1 VYNRMRFA
9 HPGLSHPARGTPMT
23 FWSRSHSL
31 QRKIIAAIVL
41 VGLLPLTLLL
51 ALTYVEERRALREM
65 TGANFREVAVEAARR
80 IEMQISRGMNEAQQL
95 ATTPFLHT
103 AVTEANRT
111 YEGKDARSIQGMIK
125 DWQQR
130 WRQRGK
136 QSEFPLFINRI
147 VTNYLIRWHDIRK
160 SDYIGILVTDQQ
172 GALVVSSI
180 PQVEY
185 FYGKTSWWQA
195 VVKGGSPKGY
205 VSEIAFDP
213 GFGTHVIVVAAPILD
228 DTKETVIGAVT
239 ILLRRDTIF
248 HALAEGT
255 IGSTGHAML
264 FSSDG
269 VPVIC
274 PVLAPEAH
282 TVRPDFISALEGVKA
297 GWTDVADDSHG
308 GRDALIGFAPVRFG
322 ESLAPGSLGGHRWIT
337 VVRQDPQET
346 FAPLAE
352 RVAKVLLYGLVV
364 FAVLWGTGVV
374 VARRIARP
382 IQLLHD
388 GVREIGTGRLD
399 RRLEL
404 KTGDEIEGLADAFN
418 QMAENLQR
426 SFAQIEQRVVDV
438 HRLEEKYRDL
448 IEHSPEMIY
457 QLNRNGRFVHVNKTG
472 LDKLKYTLDEMLSM
486 RLWDLVPRGQESLV
500 LQYLERLVAQG
511 RSSME
516 TVFLTK
522 DGQPIDVEIH
532 ATALIDQERGGL
544 VHSRTFVHDVTERH
558 RLERHL
564 QEYTTKLE
572 QAVSERTQQLVASQ
586 ARYKALFDLV
596 ADSVFM
602 VDPNGMIVAVN
613 KREEQA
619 LGYAEAGVVGR
630 SLLEVVPSGYHD
642 SLRVW
647 LNDVISGQRKVSTQE
662 IMVRHAGG
670 LDVPAEMDLIRV
682 GTDDQLSVMVQLRD
696 ITDRKQLERQLETY
710 REELEEKVRE
720 RTREIE
726 ETKQYLENLLENA
739 NDVIY
744 TLDTEQRFTYVN
756 SKIEAWGY
764 RKDDLIGCPYL
775 ALLSKRHRGKRLK
788 STLDIGAKQV
798 YEVEVVTRTGEPRAV
813 MVSVSPLHGVEGLIL
828 GVLGIARDV
837 TETKKLEQQIRN
849 SEKLASVGK
858 LAAGV
863 AHEINN
869 PLAGILN
876 CLYNLR
882 KGTLSPGRQEEYRA
896 SMEDGVRRVQK
907 IVRQLLD
914 FSQQHEPAF
923 ALTDINHLVD
933 RVLVLTTHLFAS
945 NRIMLETGFGQG
957 LPQVMVD
964 RHMIEQVLMNLV
976 LNAVQAMKD
985 GGILT
990 IRTSVVEGICLIE
1003 VRDTGSGIP
1012 TTVLPR
1018 IFDPFFT
1025 TKSEGEGTGL
1035 GLSVSLG
1042 IVERHGGKI
1051 LVDSEVG
1058 KGTTFTL
1065 CLPVSRERS
1074 LMERVS

>member
-1 VYNRMRFA
+1 
-9 HPGLSHPARGTPMT
+9 MT
-23 FWSRSHSL
+23 LWSRSHSL
-31 QRKIIAAIVL
+31 QRKIITAIVL

-51 ALTYVEERRALREM
+51 ALTYVEERRALREI
-65 TGANFREVAVEAARR
+65 TGANFKEVAVEAARR
-80 IEMQISRGMNEAQQL
+80 IEMQVSRGMNEAQQL
-95 ATTPFLHT
+95 GTAPILRT

-111 YEGKDARSIQGMIK
+111 YEGKDAQRIQGMIK

-130 WRQRGK
+130 WRRRDR
-136 QSEFPLFINRI
+136 QSEFPLFINRFA
-147 VTNYLIRWHDIRK
+147 TDYLIRWHDIRK
-160 SDYIGILVTDQQ
+160 SDYVGILVTDQQ
-172 GALVVSSI
+172 GALVLSSI

-185 FYGKTSWWQA
+185 FYGKTPWWQA
-195 VVKGGSPKGY
+195 VVKGGSLKGY

-213 GFGTHVIVVAAPILD
+213 AFGTHVAVVAEPILD
-228 DTKETVIGAVT
+228 DTKRTVIGAVT

-248 HALAEGT
+248 HAIAEIT
-255 IGSTGHAML
+255 IGATGHAML

-274 PVLAPEAH
+274 PALAPEEH
-282 TVRPDFISALEGVKA
+282 TMKPELIRALDGLKA
-297 GWTDVADDSHG
+297 GWTVVADDLHG
-308 GRDALIGFAPVRFG
+308 SQNALIGFAPVRFG
-322 ESLAPGSLGGHRWIT
+322 ESLSAGSLGGHQWIT

-346 FAPLAE
+346 YAPLAE
-352 RVAKVLLYGLVV
+352 LVAKVLLYGLLVL
-364 FAVLWGTGVV
+364 AVLWGTGLF

-388 GVREIGTGRLD
+388 GVREIGGGRLD

-426 SFAQIEQRVVDV
+426 SFGQIEQRVVDV
-438 HRLEEKYRDL
+438 RRLEEKFRDL

-472 LDKLKYTLDEMLSM
+472 IEKLKYSLDEMLSM
-486 RLWDLVPRGQESLV
+486 KLWDLVPRGQEPLV
-500 LQYLERLVAQG
+500 LQYLERLMAQG
-511 RSSME
+511 RSTME
-516 TVFLTK
+516 TVFLAK
-522 DGQPIDVEIH
+522 DGHPIDVEIH

-544 VHSRTFVHDVTERH
+544 VHSRAFVRDVTERR
-558 RLERHL
+558 RLEQQV
-564 QEYTTKLE
+564 QEYTAKLE

-586 ARYKALFDLV
+586 ARYKSLFDLV

-602 VDPNGMIVAVN
+602 VNSDGMIVAVN

-619 LGYAEAGVVGR
+619 LGYAEADVVGR
-630 SLLEVVPSGYHD
+630 SLLEVVLPSYHD
-642 SLRVW
+642 SLRGW
-647 LNDVISGQRKVSTQE
+647 LNDIVSDQRKVSTQE

-670 LDVPAEMDLIRV
+670 LEIPAEMDLILV
-682 GTDDQLSVMVQLRD
+682 GAADQLMVMVQLRD
-696 ITDRKQLERQLETY
+696 ITDRKRLELQLETY
-710 REELEEKVRE
+710 REELEFKVRE

-764 RKDDLIGCPYL
+764 RKDDLLGRPYL

-788 STLDIGAKQV
+788 NTLDIGAKQV
-798 YEVEVVTRTGEPRAV
+798 YEVEVVTRTGEPRVV
-813 MVSVSPLHGVEGLIL
+813 MVSVSPLQGVEGTIF
-828 GVLGIARDV
+828 GVLGIARDM
-837 TETKKLEQQIRN
+837 TETKRLEQRIRN
-849 SEKLASVGK
+849 SEKLASVGR

-869 PLAGILN
+869 PLGGILN

-882 KGTLSPGRQEEYRA
+882 KGTLSPSRQEEYRV

-914 FSQQHEPAF
+914 FSQQHEPEF
-923 ALTDINHLVD
+923 ALTEINHVVD
-933 RVLVLTTHLFAS
+933 RVLVLTTHLFAP
-945 NRIMLETGFGQG
+945 NRIVLETGFGQG
-957 LPQVMVD
+957 LPNVMID

-976 LNAVQAMKD
+976 LNAVQAMQE
-985 GGILT
+985 GGVLSIK
-990 IRTSVVEGICLIE
+990 TSVVEGVCLIK

-1012 TTVLPR
+1012 PAVLPR

-1025 TKSEGEGTGL
+1025 TKREGEGTGL

-1065 CLPVSRERS
+1065 CLPVSRDRS

>member
-1 VYNRMRFA
+1 
-9 HPGLSHPARGTPMT
+9 MT

-31 QRKIIAAIVL
+31 QRKIITAIVL

-65 TGANFREVAVEAARR
+65 TGANFKEVAVEAARR
-80 IEMQISRGMNEAQQL
+80 IEMQVSRGMNEAQQL

-111 YEGKDARSIQGMIK
+111 YEGKDSRNIQGMIK

-130 WRQRGK
+130 WRQRDK

-160 SDYIGILVTDQQ
+160 SDYVGILVTDQQ

-185 FYGKTSWWQA
+185 FYGKTPWWQA
-195 VVKGGSPKGY
+195 VVKGGSLRGY

-213 GFGTHVIVVAAPILD
+213 GFGTHVVVVAAPILD
-228 DTKETVIGAVT
+228 DTKGTVIGAVT

-248 HALAEGT
+248 HAIAEVT
-255 IGSTGHAML
+255 IGATGHAML

-274 PVLAPEAH
+274 PVLAPEEH
-282 TVRPDFISALEGVKA
+282 TVRPELISALGGLQA
-297 GWTDVADDSHG
+297 GWTVAADDSHG
-308 GRDALIGFAPVRFG
+308 SRNALIGFAPVRFG
-322 ESLAPGSLGGHRWIT
+322 ESLAPGSLGGHQWIT

-346 FAPLAE
+346 YAPLAE
-352 RVAKVLLYGLVV
+352 LVAKVLLYGLLVL
-364 FAVLWGTGVV
+364 AVLWGTGVV

-388 GVREIGTGRLD
+388 GVREIGSGRLD

-418 QMAENLQR
+418 QMATNLQR

-457 QLNRNGRFVHVNKTG
+457 QLNRSGRFVHVNKTG
-472 LDKLKYTLDEMLSM
+472 LEKLKYTLDEMLSM
-486 RLWDLVPRGQESLV
+486 RLWDLVPRGQEPLV

-516 TVFLTK
+516 TVFLAR
-522 DGQPIDVEIH
+522 DGHPIDVEIH

-544 VHSRTFVHDVTERH
+544 VHSRAFVRDVTERH
-558 RLERHL
+558 RLEQQL

-602 VDPNGMIVAVN
+602 VNPSGMIVAVN

-619 LGYAEAGVVGR
+619 LGYAEANVVGR
-630 SLLEVVPSGYHD
+630 SLLEVVLSGYHD
-642 SLRVW
+642 ALRGW
-647 LNDVISGQRKVSTQE
+647 LSDIISGQRNVSTQE
-662 IMVRHAGG
+662 IMVRHADG
-670 LDVPAEMDLIRV
+670 LETPAEMDLIRV
-682 GTDDQLSVMVQLRD
+682 GVADQLSVMVQLRD
-696 ITDRKQLERQLETY
+696 ITDRKRLERQLETY
-710 REELEEKVRE
+710 REELEDKVRE

-764 RKDDLIGCPYL
+764 RKDDLLGRPYL

-788 STLDIGAKQV
+788 NTLDIGAKQV

-813 MVSVSPLHGVEGLIL
+813 MVSVSPLHAAEGAIL
-828 GVLGIARDV
+828 GVLGIARDM

-849 SEKLASVGK
+849 SEKLASVGR

-869 PLAGILN
+869 PLGGILN

-882 KGTLSPGRQEEYRA
+882 KGTLSPSRQEEYRV

-914 FSQQHEPAF
+914 FSQQHDPEF
-923 ALTDINHLVD
+923 ALTDINHVVD
-933 RVLVLTTHLFAS
+933 RVLALTTHLFAQ
-945 NRIMLETGFGQG
+945 NRIVLETGFGQG
-957 LPQVMVD
+957 LPNVMVD

-976 LNAVQAMKD
+976 LNAIQAMKD
-985 GGILT
+985 GGVLT
-990 IRTSVVEGICLIE
+990 IRTSVVEGVCLIE
-1003 VRDTGSGIP
+1003 VCDTGSGIP
-1012 TTVLPR
+1012 PAVLPR

-1074 LMERVS
+1074 LLERVS

>member
-1 VYNRMRFA
+1 
-9 HPGLSHPARGTPMT
+9 MT
-23 FWSRSHSL
+23 LWSRSHSL
-31 QRKIIAAIVL
+31 QHKIITAIVM

-65 TGANFREVAVEAARR
+65 TGANFKEVAVEAARR
-80 IEMQISRGMNEAQQL
+80 IEMQVGRGMSEAQQL
-95 ATTPFLHT
+95 ATTPFLRT
-103 AVTEANRT
+103 AVTESNRT
-111 YEGKDARSIQGMIK
+111 YEGKDAQGIQDMIK

-130 WRQRGK
+130 WRQRDK
-136 QSEFPLFINRI
+136 RSEFPLFINRI

-160 SDYIGILVTDQQ
+160 SDYVGILVTDQQ

-185 FYGKTSWWQA
+185 FYGKMPWWQA
-195 VVKGGSPKGY
+195 VKKGVGSRGY

-213 GFGTHVIVVAAPILD
+213 GFGTHVVVVAVPILD
-228 DTKETVIGAVT
+228 DTKGAVIGAVT

-248 HALAEGT
+248 QAIADVTVGV
-255 IGSTGHAML
+255 TGHAML

-274 PVLAPEAH
+274 PVLAPEEH
-282 TVRPDFISALEGVKA
+282 SIKPEFISALGGLKA
-297 GWTDVADDSHG
+297 GWSVVADDSHG
-308 GRDALIGFAPVRFG
+308 SPNALIGFAPVRFG
-322 ESLAPGSLGGHRWIT
+322 ESLAPGSLGGKQWVT
-337 VVRQDPQET
+337 VVRQDSQET
-346 FAPLAE
+346 YAPLAE
-352 RVAKVLLYGLVV
+352 LVAKVLLYGLLVL
-364 FAVLWGTGVV
+364 AVLWGTGML

-388 GVREIGTGRLD
+388 GVREIGSGRLD

-404 KTGDEIEGLADAFN
+404 KTGDEIEGLAEAFN
-418 QMAENLQR
+418 HMAANLQQ
-426 SFAQIEQRVVDV
+426 SFGQIEQRMEDV
-438 HRLEEKYRDL
+438 RQLEEKYRDL

-457 QLNRNGRFVHVNKTG
+457 QLNRSGRFVHVNKTG
-472 LDKLKYTLDEMLSM
+472 LEKLKYTLDEMLAM
-486 RLWDLVPRGQESLV
+486 RLWDLVPRGQEPLV

-511 RSSME
+511 RSSIE
-516 TVFLTK
+516 TVFLAK
-522 DGQPIDVEIH
+522 DGRPIDVEIH

-544 VHSRTFVHDVTERH
+544 VHSRAFVRDVTERR
-558 RLERHL
+558 RLEQQL
-564 QEYTTKLE
+564 QEYTSKLE
-572 QAVSERTQQLVASQ
+572 AAVSERTQQLLASQ

-602 VDPNGMIVAVN
+602 VNESGTIVAVN

-619 LGYAEAGVVGR
+619 LGYTEATVVGR
-630 SLLEVVPSGYHD
+630 SLFEVVLPGHHD
-642 SLRVW
+642 ALRGW
-647 LNDVISGQRKVSTQE
+647 FGDIITGRRKVPTQE
-662 IMVRHAGG
+662 ITVHHADG
-670 LDVPAEMDLIRV
+670 LETPVEMDLIRV
-682 GTDDQLSVMVQLRD
+682 GADDQLSVMVQLRD
-696 ITDRKQLERQLETY
+696 ITDRKKLERQLQNY
-710 REELEEKVRE
+710 REELEQKVRE

-756 SKIEAWGY
+756 SKVEAWGY
-764 RKDDLIGCPYL
+764 RKEDLIGRPYL
-775 ALLSKRHRGKRLK
+775 ALLSKRHRGRRLK

-798 YEVEVVTRTGEPRAV
+798 YEVEVVTRMGEPRAV
-813 MVSVSPLHGVEGLIL
+813 MVSVSPLHAAEGTLA
-828 GVLGIARDV
+828 GVLGIARDM

-849 SEKLASVGK
+849 SEKLASVGR

-869 PLAGILN
+869 PLGGILN

-882 KGTLSPGRQEEYRA
+882 KGTLSPSRQEEYRA

-914 FSQQHEPAF
+914 FSQQHEPEF
-923 ALTDINHLVD
+923 ALTDINHVVD
-933 RVLVLTTHLFAS
+933 RVLVLTTHLFAP
-945 NRIMLETGFGQG
+945 NRIVLETVLGHG

-985 GGILT
+985 GGALT
-990 IRTSVVEGICLIE
+990 IRTFVVEGVCLVE

-1012 TTVLPR
+1012 PAVLPR

-1051 LVDSEVG
+1051 VVDSEVG

-1065 CLPVSRERS
+1065 YLPVSRERS

>member
-1 VYNRMRFA
+1 
-9 HPGLSHPARGTPMT
+9 MT
-23 FWSRSHSL
+23 LWSRSHSL
-31 QRKIIAAIVL
+31 QRKIITAIVL

-51 ALTYVEERRALREM
+51 AFTYVEERRALREM
-65 TGANFREVAVEAARR
+65 TGANFKEAAVEAARR
-80 IEMQISRGMNEAQQL
+80 IEMHVSRGMSEAQQL
-95 ATTPFLHT
+95 ATTPFLRT

-111 YEGKDARSIQGMIK
+111 YEGKDAHNIQGMIK

-130 WRQRGK
+130 WRQRDK

-160 SDYIGILVTDQQ
+160 SDYVGILVTDQQ

-185 FYGKTSWWQA
+185 FYGKTPWWQA
-195 VVKGGSPKGY
+195 VVKEGSPRGY

-213 GFGTHVIVVAAPILD
+213 GFGTHVVMVAAPILD
-228 DTKETVIGAVT
+228 DAKGTVIGAVT

-248 HALAEGT
+248 HAIAEVT
-255 IGSTGHAML
+255 IGATGHAML
-264 FSSDG
+264 FNSDG
-269 VPVIC
+269 VPLIC
-274 PVLAPEAH
+274 PVLAPEEH
-282 TVRPDFISALEGVKA
+282 TVRPELVSALGGMQA
-297 GWTDVADDSHG
+297 GWTVAADDSHG
-308 GRDALIGFAPVRFG
+308 SRDALIGFAPVRFG
-322 ESLAPGSLGGHRWIT
+322 EGLAPGSLGGHQWIT

-346 FAPLAE
+346 YARLAE
-352 RVAKVLLYGLVV
+352 LVAKVLLCGSLVL
-364 FAVLWGTGVV
+364 AVLWGTGIV

-388 GVREIGTGRLD
+388 GVREIGSGRLD

-418 QMAENLQR
+418 QMATNLQR

-486 RLWDLVPRGQESLV
+486 KLWDLVPRGQEPRV
-500 LQYLERLVAQG
+500 LQYLERLVAEG

-516 TVFLTK
+516 TVFLAK
-522 DGQPIDVEIH
+522 DGHPIDVEIH
-532 ATALIDQERGGL
+532 ATALIDRERGGL
-544 VHSRTFVHDVTERH
+544 VHSRAFVRDVTERH
-558 RLERHL
+558 RLEQRL
-564 QEYTTKLE
+564 QEHTIQLE
-572 QAVSERTQQLVASQ
+572 HAVSERTQQLMASQ
-586 ARYKALFDLV
+586 ARYKVLFDLV

-602 VDPNGMIVAVN
+602 VNPSGTIVAVN
-613 KREEQA
+613 KREEQV

-630 SLLEVVPSGYHD
+630 SLLEVVLPNYHD
-642 SLRVW
+642 AFRGW
-647 LNDVISGQRKVSTQE
+647 LSDIISGQRKVPTQE
-662 IMVRHAGG
+662 VMVRHADG
-670 LDVPAEMDLIRV
+670 LETPAEMALIRV
-682 GTDDQLSVMVQLRD
+682 GEADQLSVMVQLRD
-696 ITDRKQLERQLETY
+696 ITDRKRLEQQLETY
-710 REELEEKVRE
+710 REELEDKVRE

-756 SKIEAWGY
+756 GKIEAWGY
-764 RKDDLIGCPYL
+764 RKDDLLGRPYL
-775 ALLSKRHRGKRLK
+775 ILLSKRHRGKRLK

-813 MVSVSPLHGVEGLIL
+813 MVSVSPLHSAEGAIL
-828 GVLGIARDV
+828 GVLGIARDM

-849 SEKLASVGK
+849 SEKLASVGR

-869 PLAGILN
+869 PLGGILN

-882 KGTLSPGRQEEYRA
+882 KGALSPSRQEEYRV

-914 FSQQHEPAF
+914 FSQQHEPEL
-923 ALTDINHLVD
+923 ALTDINHVVD
-933 RVLVLTTHLFAS
+933 RVLVLTTHLFAPK
-945 NRIMLETGFGQG
+945 RIVLETVFSQG
-957 LPQVMVD
+957 LPNVMVD

-976 LNAVQAMKD
+976 LNAVQAMAD
-985 GGILT
+985 GGRLT
-990 IRTSVVEGICLIE
+990 IRTSVVEGVCLIE
-1003 VRDTGSGIP
+1003 VCDTGSGIP
-1012 TTVLPR
+1012 PAILPR

-1025 TKSEGEGTGL
+1025 TNREGEGTGL

-1074 LMERVS
+1074 FMERVS

>member
-1 VYNRMRFA
+1 
-9 HPGLSHPARGTPMT
+9 MT
-23 FWSRSHSL
+23 LWSRSHSL
-31 QRKIIAAIVL
+31 QRKIITAIVL
-41 VGLLPLTLLL
+41 VGLLPLILLL
-51 ALTYVEERRALREM
+51 ALTYIEERRALREM
-65 TGANFREVAVEAARR
+65 TGANFKEVAVEAARR
-80 IEMQISRGMNEAQQL
+80 IEMQVSRGMNEAQQL
-95 ATTPFLHT
+95 ATTPFLRT

-111 YEGKDARSIQGMIK
+111 YEGKDAQSIQGMIK

-130 WRQRGK
+130 WHQRDK

-147 VTNYLIRWHDIRK
+147 VTNHLIRWHDIRK
-160 SDYIGILVTDQQ
+160 SDYVGILVTDQQ
-172 GALVVSSI
+172 GALVISSI

-185 FYGKTSWWQA
+185 FYGKTPWWQA
-195 VVKGGSPKGY
+195 VVKGGSLRGY

-213 GFGTHVIVVAAPILD
+213 GFGTHVVVVAAPILD
-228 DTKETVIGAVT
+228 DTKGTVIGAVT

-248 HALAEGT
+248 HAIAEVT
-255 IGSTGHAML
+255 IGATGHAML

-274 PVLAPEAH
+274 PVLAPEEH
-282 TVRPDFISALEGVKA
+282 TVRPELISALGGLKA
-297 GWTDVADDSHG
+297 GWTVAADDSHG
-308 GRDALIGFAPVRFG
+308 SRNALIGFAPVRFG
-322 ESLAPGSLGGHRWIT
+322 ETLAPGSLGGNQWIT

-346 FAPLAE
+346 YAPLTE
-352 RVAKVLLYGLVV
+352 LVAKVLLYGLLVL
-364 FAVLWGTGVV
+364 AVLWGTGMV

-388 GVREIGTGRLD
+388 GVREIGSGRLD

-457 QLNRNGRFVHVNKTG
+457 QLNRSGRFVHVNKTG
-472 LDKLKYTLDEMLSM
+472 VEKLKYTLDEMLSM
-486 RLWDLVPRGQESLV
+486 RLWDLVPRGQEPLV

-522 DGQPIDVEIH
+522 DGHPIDVEIH

-544 VHSRTFVHDVTERH
+544 IHSRAFVRDVTERH
-558 RLERHL
+558 RLEQQL

-586 ARYKALFDLV
+586 ARYKSLFDLV

-602 VDPNGMIVAVN
+602 VNPSGMIVAVN

-619 LGYAEAGVVGR
+619 LGYAEANVVGR
-630 SLLEVVPSGYHD
+630 SLLEVVLSGYHD
-642 SLRVW
+642 ALRGW
-647 LNDVISGQRKVSTQE
+647 LSDIISGQRKVSTQE
-662 IMVRHAGG
+662 IMVRHADG
-670 LDVPAEMDLIRV
+670 LETPAEMDLIRV
-682 GTDDQLSVMVQLRD
+682 GAADQLLVMVQLRD
-696 ITDRKQLERQLETY
+696 ITDRKRLERQLETY
-710 REELEEKVRE
+710 REELEHNVKE

-764 RKDDLIGCPYL
+764 RKDDLLGRPYL
-775 ALLSKRHRGKRLK
+775 VLLSKRHRGRRLK

-813 MVSVSPLHGVEGLIL
+813 MVSVSPLHGSEGAIL
-828 GVLGIARDV
+828 GVLGIARDM
-837 TETKKLEQQIRN
+837 TETKKLEQRIRN
-849 SEKLASVGK
+849 SEQLASVGR

-869 PLAGILN
+869 PLGGILN

-882 KGTLSPGRQEEYRA
+882 KGTLSPSRQEEYRV

-914 FSQQHEPAF
+914 FSQQHEPEF
-923 ALTDINHLVD
+923 ALTDINHVVD

-945 NRIMLETGFGQG
+945 NRIRLETGFGQG
-957 LPQVMVD
+957 LPNVMVD

-985 GGILT
+985 GGGLT

-1012 TTVLPR
+1012 PTVLPR

-1074 LMERVS
+1074 LMERVL

>member
-1 VYNRMRFA
+1 
-9 HPGLSHPARGTPMT
+9 
-23 FWSRSHSL
+23 
-31 QRKIIAAIVL
+31 
-41 VGLLPLTLLL
+41 
-51 ALTYVEERRALREM
+51 
-65 TGANFREVAVEAARR
+65 
-80 IEMQISRGMNEAQQL
+80 
-95 ATTPFLHT
+95 
-103 AVTEANRT
+103 
-111 YEGKDARSIQGMIK
+111 
-125 DWQQR
+125 
-130 WRQRGK
+130 
-136 QSEFPLFINRI
+136 
-147 VTNYLIRWHDIRK
+147 
-160 SDYIGILVTDQQ
+160 
-172 GALVVSSI
+172 
-180 PQVEY
+180 
-185 FYGKTSWWQA
+185 
-195 VVKGGSPKGY
+195 
-205 VSEIAFDP
+205 
-213 GFGTHVIVVAAPILD
+213 
-228 DTKETVIGAVT
+228 
-239 ILLRRDTIF
+239 
-248 HALAEGT
+248 
-255 IGSTGHAML
+255 
-264 FSSDG
+264 
-269 VPVIC
+269 
-274 PVLAPEAH
+274 
-282 TVRPDFISALEGVKA
+282 
-297 GWTDVADDSHG
+297 
-308 GRDALIGFAPVRFG
+308 
-322 ESLAPGSLGGHRWIT
+322 
-337 VVRQDPQET
+337 
-346 FAPLAE
+346 
-352 RVAKVLLYGLVV
+352 
-364 FAVLWGTGVV
+364 
-374 VARRIARP
+374 
-382 IQLLHD
+382 
-388 GVREIGTGRLD
+388 
-399 RRLEL
+399 
-404 KTGDEIEGLADAFN
+404 
-418 QMAENLQR
+418 
-426 SFAQIEQRVVDV
+426 
-438 HRLEEKYRDL
+438 
-448 IEHSPEMIY
+448 
-457 QLNRNGRFVHVNKTG
+457 
-472 LDKLKYTLDEMLSM
+472 
-486 RLWDLVPRGQESLV
+486 

-511 RSSME
+511 RGSME
-516 TVFLTK
+516 TVFLAK
-522 DGQPIDVEIH
+522 DGHPIDVEIH
-532 ATALIDQERGGL
+532 ATALMDQERGGL
-544 VHSRTFVHDVTERH
+544 VHSRAFVRDVTERH

-602 VDPNGMIVAVN
+602 VDSNGMIVSVN

-619 LGYAEAGVVGR
+619 LGYAEATVVGR
-630 SLLEVVPSGYHD
+630 SLLEVVLPGYHD
-642 SLRVW
+642 AFRGW
-647 LNDVISGQRKVSTQE
+647 LSDVISGQRKVSTQE

-670 LDVPAEMDLIRV
+670 MDTAVEMDLIPV
-682 GTDDQLSVMVQLRD
+682 GVDDQLLVMVQLRD
-696 ITDRKQLERQLETY
+696 ITDRKRLERQLETY
-710 REELEEKVRE
+710 REELEDKVRE

-726 ETKQYLENLLENA
+726 ETTQYLENLLENA

-764 RKDDLIGCPYL
+764 RKDDLIGRPYL

-813 MVSVSPLHGVEGLIL
+813 MVSVSPLHGVEGAIL
-828 GVLGIARDV
+828 GVLGIARDM

-869 PLAGILN
+869 PLGGILN

-882 KGTLSPGRQEEYRA
+882 KGALSPGRQEEYWT

-923 ALTDINHLVD
+923 ALTDINHVVD
-933 RVLVLTTHLFAS
+933 RVLVLTTHLFAP
-945 NRIMLETGFGQG
+945 NRILLETGFGQE
-957 LPQVMVD
+957 LPDIMVD
-964 RHMIEQVLMNLV
+964 RHMMEQVLMNLV

-985 GGILT
+985 GGVLT
-990 IRTSVVEGICLIE
+990 IRTSVVEGVCLIE

-1012 TTVLPR
+1012 QAVLPR

>member
-1 VYNRMRFA
+1 
-9 HPGLSHPARGTPMT
+9 MT
-23 FWSRSHSL
+23 LWSRSHSL
-31 QRKIIAAIVL
+31 QHKIITAIVL

-51 ALTYVEERRALREM
+51 ALTYIEERRALREM
-65 TGANFREVAVEAARR
+65 TGANFKEVAVEAARR
-80 IEMQISRGMNEAQQL
+80 IEMQVNRGMNEAQQL

-111 YEGKDARSIQGMIK
+111 YEGKDAQNIQGMIK

-130 WRQRGK
+130 WRQRDK

-160 SDYIGILVTDQQ
+160 SDYVGILVTDQQ

-185 FYGKTSWWQA
+185 FYGKTPWWQA
-195 VVKGGSPKGY
+195 VVKGGGPKGY

-213 GFGTHVIVVAAPILD
+213 SFGTHVVVLAAPIVD
-228 DTKETVIGAVT
+228 DTTGMAIGAVT

-248 HALAEGT
+248 HAIAEVT
-255 IGSTGHAML
+255 IGATGHAML

-274 PVLAPEAH
+274 PVLAPEEH
-282 TVRPDFISALEGVKA
+282 TVRPELVSALAGLKA
-297 GWTDVADDSHG
+297 GWANVTDDSHG
-308 GRDALIGFAPVRFG
+308 SRNALIGFAPVRFG
-322 ESLAPGSLGGHRWIT
+322 ESLAPGSLGGKQWIT

-346 FAPLAE
+346 YAPLAVL
-352 RVAKVLLYGLVV
+352 VAKVLLYGLFVL
-364 FAVLWGTGVV
+364 AVLWGTGVV

-388 GVREIGTGRLD
+388 GVREIGSGRLD

-418 QMAENLQR
+418 QMATNLQR
-426 SFAQIEQRVVDV
+426 SFGQIEQRVVDV

-457 QLNRNGRFVHVNKTG
+457 QLNRSGRFVHVNKTG
-472 LDKLKYTLDEMLSM
+472 LEKLKYTLDEMLSM
-486 RLWDLVPRGQESLV
+486 RLWDLVPRGQEPLV

-516 TVFLTK
+516 TVFLAK
-522 DGQPIDVEIH
+522 DGHPIDVEIH

-544 VHSRTFVHDVTERH
+544 VHSRAFVRDVTERH
-558 RLERHL
+558 QLERQL

-572 QAVSERTQQLVASQ
+572 GAVSERTQQLVASQ

-602 VDPNGMIVAVN
+602 VDPSGMIVAVN

-619 LGYAEAGVVGR
+619 LGYAEANVVGR
-630 SLLEVVPSGYHD
+630 SLLEVVLSGYHD
-642 SLRVW
+642 ALRGW
-647 LNDVISGQRKVSTQE
+647 LSDIITGQRKVSTQE
-662 IMVRHAGG
+662 IMVRHADG
-670 LDVPAEMDLIRV
+670 LETPAEMDLIRV
-682 GTDDQLSVMVQLRD
+682 GVADQLLVMVQLRD

-710 REELEEKVRE
+710 REELEHNVKE

-764 RKDDLIGCPYL
+764 RKDDLLGRPYL
-775 ALLSKRHRGKRLK
+775 ALLSKRHRGRRLK

-813 MVSVSPLHGVEGLIL
+813 MVSVSPLHAVEGGIL
-828 GVLGIARDV
+828 GVLGIARDM
-837 TETKKLEQQIRN
+837 TETKKLEQQIRS
-849 SEKLASVGK
+849 SEKLASVGR

-869 PLAGILN
+869 PLGGILN

-882 KGTLSPGRQEEYRA
+882 KGTLSPSRQEEYRV

-914 FSQQHEPAF
+914 FSQQHEPEF
-923 ALTDINHLVD
+923 ALTDINHVVD
-933 RVLVLTTHLFAS
+933 QVLVLTTHLFS
-945 NRIMLETGFGQG
+945 PNRIRLETVLGPG
-957 LPQVMVD
+957 LPNVMVD
-964 RHMIEQVLMNLV
+964 RHMIEQVLMNLI

-985 GGILT
+985 GGGLT
-990 IRTSVVEGICLIE
+990 IRTSVVEGVCLIE
-1003 VRDTGSGIP
+1003 VCDTGSGIP
-1012 TTVLPR
+1012 PAVLPR

>member
-1 VYNRMRFA
+1 
-9 HPGLSHPARGTPMT
+9 MT
-23 FWSRSHSL
+23 LWSRSHSL
-31 QRKIIAAIVL
+31 QHKIITAIVM

-65 TGANFREVAVEAARR
+65 TGANFKEVAVEAARR
-80 IEMQISRGMNEAQQL
+80 IEMEVSRGMNEAQQL
-95 ATTPFLHT
+95 ATTPFLRT
-103 AVTEANRT
+103 AVSEANRS
-111 YEGKDARSIQGMIK
+111 YEGKDAQSIQGMIK

-130 WRQRGK
+130 WRQRDK
-136 QSEFPLFINRI
+136 RSEFPLFINRI

-160 SDYIGILVTDQQ
+160 SDYAGILVTDLQ

-185 FYGKTSWWQA
+185 FYGKTPWWQA
-195 VVKGGSPKGY
+195 VVKGGSPRGY

-213 GFGTHVIVVAAPILD
+213 GFGTHVVVVGAPILD
-228 DTKETVIGAVT
+228 DTKGTVIGAVT

-248 HALAEGT
+248 HAVAEVT
-255 IGSTGHAML
+255 IGATGHAML

-274 PVLAPEAH
+274 PVLAPEEH
-282 TVRPDFISALEGVKA
+282 TVRPDLISALGGLKA
-297 GWTDVADDSHG
+297 GWTVAADDSHG
-308 GRDALIGFAPVRFG
+308 SRNALIGFAPVRFG
-322 ESLAPGSLGGHRWIT
+322 ESLAPGSLGGKQWIT
-337 VVRQDPQET
+337 VVRQDPRET
-346 FAPLAE
+346 YAPLAE
-352 RVAKVLLYGLVV
+352 LVAKVLLYGLLVL
-364 FAVLWGTGVV
+364 AVLCGTGVV

-388 GVREIGTGRLD
+388 GVREIGSGRLD

-418 QMAENLQR
+418 QMATNLQR

-438 HRLEEKYRDL
+438 RRLEEKYRDL

-457 QLNRNGRFVHVNKTG
+457 QLNRRGRFVHVNKTG
-472 LDKLKYTLDEMLSM
+472 LEKLKYTLDEMLSM
-486 RLWDLVPRGQESLV
+486 RLWELVPHGQELLV
-500 LQYLERLVAQG
+500 LQYLERLVAEG

-516 TVFLTK
+516 TVFLAK
-522 DGQPIDVEIH
+522 DGHPIDVEIH

-544 VHSRTFVHDVTERH
+544 VHSRAFVRDVTERH
-558 RLERHL
+558 RLEQQL

-602 VDPNGMIVAVN
+602 VDPNSMIVAVN

-619 LGYAEAGVVGR
+619 LGYAEANVVGR
-630 SLLEVVPSGYHD
+630 SLLEVVLPGYHD
-642 SLRVW
+642 ALRGW
-647 LNDVISGQRKVSTQE
+647 LSDIITGQRKVSTQE
-662 IMVRHAGG
+662 VMVHHADG
-670 LDVPAEMDLIRV
+670 LETPAEMDLIRV
-682 GTDDQLSVMVQLRD
+682 GVADQLLVMVQLRD
-696 ITDRKQLERQLETY
+696 ITDRKKLERQMQTY
-710 REELEEKVRE
+710 REELEQNVRA

-764 RKDDLIGCPYL
+764 RKDDLLGRPYL
-775 ALLSKRHRGKRLK
+775 ALLSKRHRGRRLK
-788 STLDIGAKQV
+788 NTLDIGAKQV
-798 YEVEVVTRTGEPRAV
+798 YEVEVVTRTGELRAV
-813 MVSVSPLHGVEGLIL
+813 MVSVSPLHSAEGTIL
-828 GVLGIARDV
+828 GVLGIARDM

-869 PLAGILN
+869 PLGGILN

-882 KGTLSPGRQEEYRA
+882 KGTLSASRQEEYRA

-914 FSQQHEPAF
+914 FSQQHEPEF
-923 ALTDINHLVD
+923 AQTDINHVVD
-933 RVLVLTTHLFAS
+933 RVLVLTTHLFAP
-945 NRIMLETGFGQG
+945 NRIELVTGLGHG
-957 LPQVMVD
+957 LPNVMVD
-964 RHMIEQVLMNLV
+964 RHMIEQVLMNLI

-985 GGILT
+985 GGVLT
-990 IRTSVVEGICLIE
+990 IRTSVIEGVCLIE
-1003 VRDTGSGIP
+1003 VRDTGSGIAP
-1012 TTVLPR
+1012 AVLPR

-1051 LVDSEVG
+1051 LVDTEVG

-1074 LMERVS
+1074 VMERVS

>member
-1 VYNRMRFA
+1 
-9 HPGLSHPARGTPMT
+9 MT
-23 FWSRSHSL
+23 LWSRSHNL
-31 QRKIIAAIVL
+31 QRKIITAIVL
-41 VGLLPLTLLL
+41 VGLLPLILLL
-51 ALTYVEERRALREM
+51 ALTYIEERRALREM
-65 TGANFREVAVEAARR
+65 TGANFKEVAVEAARR
-80 IEMQISRGMNEAQQL
+80 IEMQVSRVMNEAQQL
-95 ATTPFLHT
+95 ATTPLLHT
-103 AVTEANRT
+103 AVTEANRS
-111 YEGKDARSIQGMIK
+111 YEGKDAQSIQGMIK
-125 DWQQR
+125 DWQQQ
-130 WRQRGK
+130 WHQRDK

-185 FYGKTSWWQA
+185 SYGKTPWWQA
-195 VVKGGSPKGY
+195 VVKGGSLRGY
-205 VSEIAFDP
+205 VSEITFDP
-213 GFGTHVIVVAAPILD
+213 AFGTHVVVVASPILD
-228 DTKETVIGAVT
+228 DTKGTVIGAVT

-248 HALAEGT
+248 HAIAEVT
-255 IGSTGHAML
+255 IGATGHAML

-274 PVLAPEAH
+274 PVLAPEEH
-282 TVRPDFISALEGVKA
+282 TVRPELISALGGLKA
-297 GWTDVADDSHG
+297 GWTVVVDDSHG
-308 GRDALIGFAPVRFG
+308 GRNALVGFAPVRFG
-322 ESLAPGSLGGHRWIT
+322 ESMAPGSLGGKQWIT

-346 FAPLAE
+346 YAPLAE
-352 RVAKVLLYGLVV
+352 LVAKVLLYGVLVL
-364 FAVLWGTGVV
+364 AVLWGTGVV

-388 GVREIGTGRLD
+388 GVREIGSGRLD

-418 QMAENLQR
+418 QMATNLQR
-426 SFAQIEQRVVDV
+426 SFEQIEQRVVDV

-457 QLNRNGRFVHVNKTG
+457 QLNRSGRFVHVNKTG
-472 LDKLKYTLDEMLSM
+472 LEKLKYTLDEMLSM
-486 RLWDLVPRGQESLV
+486 RLWDLVPRGQEALV

-516 TVFLTK
+516 TVFLAK
-522 DGQPIDVEIH
+522 DGHPIDVEIH

-544 VHSRTFVHDVTERH
+544 IHSRAFVRDVTERH
-558 RLERHL
+558 RLEQQL

-586 ARYKALFDLV
+586 ARYKSLFDLV

-602 VDPNGMIVAVN
+602 VNPSGMIVAVN

-619 LGYAEAGVVGR
+619 LGYAEANVVGR
-630 SLLEVVPSGYHD
+630 SLLEVVLSGYHD
-642 SLRVW
+642 VLRGW
-647 LNDVISGQRKVSTQE
+647 LSDIISGQRKVSTQE

-670 LDVPAEMDLIRV
+670 LETPAEMDLIRV
-682 GTDDQLSVMVQLRD
+682 GAADQLLVMVQLRD
-696 ITDRKQLERQLETY
+696 ITDRKRLERQLETY
-710 REELEEKVRE
+710 REELEHNVNE

-764 RKDDLIGCPYL
+764 RKDDLIGRPYL
-775 ALLSKRHRGKRLK
+775 ALLSKRHRGRRLK

-813 MVSVSPLHGVEGLIL
+813 MVSVSPLHGSEGAIL
-828 GVLGIARDV
+828 GVLGIARDM
-837 TETKKLEQQIRN
+837 TETKKLEQRIRN
-849 SEKLASVGK
+849 SEKLASVGR

-869 PLAGILN
+869 PLGGILN

-882 KGTLSPGRQEEYRA
+882 KGTLSPSRQEEYRV
-896 SMEDGVRRVQK
+896 SMEDGVRRVQT

-914 FSQQHEPAF
+914 FSQQHEPEF
-923 ALTDINHLVD
+923 ALTDINHVVD
-933 RVLVLTTHLFAS
+933 RVLVLTTHLFAP
-945 NRIMLETGFGQG
+945 NRIRLETGFGQG
-957 LPQVMVD
+957 LPNVTLD

-985 GGILT
+985 GGGLT
-990 IRTSVVEGICLIE
+990 IRTSVVEGVCLIE
-1003 VRDTGSGIP
+1003 VCDTGSGIP
-1012 TTVLPR
+1012 PVVLPR

-1051 LVDSEVG
+1051 LVHSEVG

-1074 LMERVS
+1074 LVERVS